1 MALGRVLGDK
11 FTSKFSFGLVFI
23 GDSKNTSAH
32 SECIP
37 QTPAREEFMTDKAE
51 AVQKARDKERVIAT
65 EEAKKKTQVQ
75 KEKRKRQ
82 SYAAKKQKQVTEV
95 GKCRVFPDC
104 IAWRNKVFQR
114 YDSVNEPPHI
124 FTAPPFFDC
133 QHLKLFRKV

>member
-1 MALGRVLGDK
+1 MKKLADEHVQKEKEEGKKRLEDALVK
-11 FTSKFSFGLVFI
+11 
-23 GDSKNTSAH
+23 
-32 SECIP
+32 
-37 QTPAREEFMTDKAE
+37 AREEFMTDKAE

-114 YDSVNEPPHI
+114 YDSVNGPPHI
-124 FTAPPFFDC
+124 FTAPPFFHC